1 MPENPAQ
8 ERRRYPRY
16 QIFCPIEYKA
26 EDREPKETSAT
37 LNISEGGALIS
48 ARRSLVVASN
58 LIVKLKLRNEL
69 FLMIGKVRHIRQN
82 KENDTY
88 EIGIEFWERP
98 KTFRHKF
105 YEELDRIKD
114 YQERYK
120 TEQGSEISLPEA
132 SLNWYKDTSGQPQ

>member
-16 QIFCPIEYKA
+16 PIFCPLEYKA
-26 EDREPKETSAT
+26 EDGEPKEGSTT

-48 ARRSLVVASN
+48 AKRSLAVASN
-58 LIVKLKLRNEL
+58 LILKFKLRNEL
-69 FLMIGKVRHIRQN
+69 FFMIGKIKHLRQN

-88 EIGIEFWERP
+88 EIGVEFWERP